1 MIINKIRWNFLN
13 PIYLTLIIFCLI
25 FFKTIIF
32 VNESYSMEIGEMDE
46 RSLKS
51 RSYVNEPDF
60 FVSGNF
66 SQWEGL
72 YFGVGFRK
80 IRLNVLNE
88 IIVHD
93 SDGEANGIGFNLGYF
108 WEGQGLEFERQ
119 TSIIKHTKPLIFE
132 SQKGQLLEVIQNN
145 FWYIRYPK
153 INQYLYFQYGAG
165 IQFTKIR
172 LAGNQNKKSY
182 NDEIAVALETGFSY
196 YLTSNMLFLYRF
208 ALGQKIPFLS
218 RQSENKFLNQSQIH
232 TVYINY
238 YFPL

>member
-1 MIINKIRWNFLN
+1 
-13 PIYLTLIIFCLI
+13 
-25 FFKTIIF
+25 
-32 VNESYSMEIGEMDE
+32 MEIGEMDE

-60 FVSGNF
+60 FVSGNS

-72 YFGVGFRK
+72 YFGVGFRR

-119 TSIIKHTKPLIFE
+119 TSIIKHTKPLTFE
-132 SQKGQLLEVIQNN
+132 SQKGQLIEVIQNN

-172 LAGNQNKKSY
+172 LAGNQSKKSY

-218 RQSENKFLNQSQIH
+218 RQSEKKFLNQSQIH